1 LQLIAENAWLYG
13 LVFVYLSMSKDL
25 KGDIMIKKKAI
36 IVDVDGTLALMKGIR
51 GPFDHDKVHLDKPNK
66 PVIDLVK
73 ALLGPDPKA
82 RQFPVDVFIF
92 SGRMDVPFDT
102 PISPDSMGDDCKSVG
117 DLTAHWLDKHLGWD
131 VWDSLSLRKDG
142 DYRKDSIVKKEM
154 FDTIKDTHDVLWVI
168 DDRDQVVDMWRND
181 LGLPTLQV
189 ADGKF

>member
-1 LQLIAENAWLYG
+1 MN
-13 LVFVYLSMSKDL
+13 KD
-25 KGDIMIKKKAI
+25 KKIKRKAI

-73 ALLGPDPKA
+73 ALLGPDPRN
-82 RQFPVDVFIF
+82 RQIPNLDVFIF
-92 SGRMDVPFDT
+92 SGRMNVPFDK
-102 PISPDSMGDDCKSVG
+102 PISPDSMADDCNSVA
-117 DLTAHWLDKHLGWD
+117 DLSAHWLDKHLGWD
-131 VWDSLSLRKDG
+131 VWDSLHMRKDK

-154 FDTIKDTHDVLWVI
+154 FNDIKDTHDVLWVI

-189 ADGKF
+189 ADGDF